1 MLVFF
6 FCRIF
11 CWVVMWLCWC
21 FVVVV
26 EVMLQEIDGSK
37 RKNWSAVCGCATGA
51 RIIPPIAPKFQ
62 ISPSLPLWATISMI
76 KVYTVQEQVLVTF
89 GPVLIQFVVC
99 VFAGGLDLGQNHCR
113 VWRLMRLSNGGG
125 KLL

>member
-1 MLVFF
+1 MSNQSKSSSLGYD
-6 FCRIF
+6 
-11 CWVVMWLCWC
+11 
-21 FVVVV
+21 
-26 EVMLQEIDGSK
+26 IDDKG
-37 RKNWSAVCGCATGA
+37 
-51 RIIPPIAPKFQ
+51 
-62 ISPSLPLWATISMI
+62 
-76 KVYTVQEQVLVTF
+76 VQEQVLVTF